1 MQKSCKLKV
10 LWSNTSSNESSQEIR
25 YLVYLC
31 LCQSSAMK
39 ATCPNWSIL
48 TDQPLWNSKRLPK
61 KKVLWTDFWKLSD
74 LPSLALFATL
84 GLKSLLIR
92 SSDKPIKLSYT
103 ELPFTENKS
112 ATTLLSAQF
121 SSKGRAT
128 QPTVVFRQKSSSVST
143 RPRGTTEAGLIYPLI
158 LEISQKK

>member
-10 LWSNTSSNESSQEIR
+10 LWSNTSSNEFSQEIR
-25 YLVYLC
+25 YLVFLC
-31 LCQSSAMK
+31 LCQSSTMK
-39 ATCPNWSIL
+39 ATCPYWSIL
-48 TDQPLWNSKRLPK
+48 TDQPRWNSKRLPK
-61 KKVLWTDFWKLSD
+61 KKVLWTDFWKSSD
-74 LPSLALFATL
+74 LPSLALLVTL
-84 GLKSLLIR
+84 GLINLLIR

-112 ATTLLSAQF
+112 ATTLPSAQF
-121 SSKGRAT
+121 SSKARAT

-143 RPRGTTEAGLIYPLI
+143 RLLVTTEAGSIYPLI